1 MDLTSLSGVK
11 QTIALVGVRSELQS
25 QAVLAGVVGQAL
37 ESSRQVAG
45 SAGGGNGSLGS
56 KVNLLA

>member
-1 MDLTSLSGVK
+1 MDLTKLSGVK

-37 ESSRQVAG
+37 ESSRQVAASGG
-45 SAGGGNGSLGS
+45 SGNGSLGS